1 MPAFRRIWR
10 FFMSSRLEMIA
21 SFVTQGRGVADI
33 GTDHAILPI
42 ILRHR
47 GYKGYIVAG
56 DINEGPL
63 KKAERGLLEAE
74 VDDVELKLCNGLEGI
89 DSSRVDIIVVA
100 GMGGDTITGILD
112 RGLYDMPE
120 WADRS
125 DYKLILHPVTKPEIL
140 RYWLVNNGFRISGE
154 NYIEDNGILCQII
167 CAEPGESEKYMDS
180 ELYVGKLERIVNQ
193 PCFEAVVDKHI
204 KRFKA
209 AVKGLENASDASLAA
224 WKKLIENMISEL
236 ERMKGAKHG

>member
-42 ILRHR
+42 ILRRR

-74 VDDVELKLCNGLEGI
+74 IDDVELKLCNGLESI
-89 DSSRVDIIVVA
+89 DGSRIDTIVVA

-209 AVKGLENASDASLAA
+209 AVKGLENTSDASLAA

>member
-74 VDDVELKLCNGLEGI
+74 IDDVELKLCNGLEGI
-89 DSSRVDIIVVA
+89 DGSRVDIIVVA

>member
-1 MPAFRRIWR
+1 
-10 FFMSSRLEMIA
+10 MSSRLEMIA

-42 ILRHR
+42 ILRRR

-74 VDDVELKLCNGLEGI
+74 IDDVELKLCNGLESI
-89 DSSRVDIIVVA
+89 DGSRIDTIVVA

-140 RYWLVNNGFRISGE
+140 RYCLVNNGFRISGE

>member
-1 MPAFRRIWR
+1 
-10 FFMSSRLEMIA
+10 MSSRLEMIA

-42 ILRHR
+42 ILRRR

-74 VDDVELKLCNGLEGI
+74 IDDVELKLCNGLESI
-89 DSSRVDIIVVA
+89 DGSRIDTIVVA

-125 DYKLILHPVTKPEIL
+125 DYKLILHPVTKL
-140 RYWLVNNGFRISGE
+140 
-154 NYIEDNGILCQII
+154 
-167 CAEPGESEKYMDS
+167 
-180 ELYVGKLERIVNQ
+180 
-193 PCFEAVVDKHI
+193 
-204 KRFKA
+204 
-209 AVKGLENASDASLAA
+209 
-224 WKKLIENMISEL
+224 
-236 ERMKGAKHG
+236 

>member
-42 ILRHR
+42 ILRRR

-74 VDDVELKLCNGLEGI
+74 IYDVELKLCNGLESI
-89 DSSRVDIIVVA
+89 DGSRIDTIVVA

>member
-74 VDDVELKLCNGLEGI
+74 IDDVELKLCNGLESI
-89 DSSRVDIIVVA
+89 DGSRIDTIVVA

>member
-1 MPAFRRIWR
+1 
-10 FFMSSRLEMIA
+10 MSSRLEMIA

-42 ILRHR
+42 ILRRR

-74 VDDVELKLCNGLEGI
+74 IDDVELKLCNGLESI
-89 DSSRVDIIVVA
+89 DGSRIDTIVVA

-167 CAEPGESEKYMDS
+167 CAELGESEKYMDS

>member
-1 MPAFRRIWR
+1 
-10 FFMSSRLEMIA
+10 MSSRLEMIA

-42 ILRHR
+42 ILRRR

-74 VDDVELKLCNGLEGI
+74 IDDVELKLCNGLESI
-89 DSSRVDIIVVA
+89 DGSRIDTIVVA
-100 GMGGDTITGILD
+100 GMGGDTITGLLD

-120 WADRS
+120 WTDRS

-154 NYIEDNGILCQII
+154 NYIEDNGILCQLI

-180 ELYVGKLERIVNQ
+180 ELYVGKLERIVNK

>member
-1 MPAFRRIWR
+1 
-10 FFMSSRLEMIA
+10 MSSRLEMIA

-42 ILRHR
+42 ILRRR

-74 VDDVELKLCNGLEGI
+74 IDDVELKLCNGLESI
-89 DSSRVDIIVVA
+89 DGSRIDTIVVA

-180 ELYVGKLERIVNQ
+180 ELYVGKLELIVNQ

-236 ERMKGAKHG
+236 ERMKGAKLG

>member
-1 MPAFRRIWR
+1 
-10 FFMSSRLEMIA
+10 MSSRLELIA
-21 SFVTQGRGVADI
+21 SFASQGRGVADI

-42 ILRHR
+42 ILRR
-47 GYKGYIVAG
+47 NGYSGYIVAG

-74 VDDVELKLCNGLEGI
+74 VDDVELKPCNGLEGI
-89 DSSRVDIIVVA
+89 DGSRVDTIVVA

-120 WADRS
+120 WAGRS

-140 RYWLVNNGFRISGE
+140 RYWLVNNGFRITRE
-154 NYIEDNGILCQII
+154 TYVEDNGILYQII
-167 CAEPGESEKYMDS
+167 CAEPGESEKYIDS
-180 ELYVGKLERIVNQ
+180 ELYIGKFERIVNQ
-193 PCFEAVVDKHI
+193 PCFDAVVDKHI

-209 AVKGLENASDASLAA
+209 AAKGLENASDASLAA
-224 WKKLIENMISEL
+224 WKKLIENMVGEL

>member
-1 MPAFRRIWR
+1 
-10 FFMSSRLEMIA
+10 MSSRLEMIA

-42 ILRHR
+42 ILRRR

-74 VDDVELKLCNGLEGI
+74 IYDVELKLCNGLESI
-89 DSSRVDIIVVA
+89 DGSRIDTIVVA

-125 DYKLILHPVTKPEIL
+125 DYMLILHPVTKPEIL

>member
-1 MPAFRRIWR
+1 
-10 FFMSSRLEMIA
+10 MSSRLEMIA
-21 SFVTQGRGVADI
+21 SFVAEGRGVADI

-42 ILRHR
+42 ILRR
-47 GYKGYIVAG
+47 NGYSGYIVAG

-74 VDDVELKLCNGLEGI
+74 IDDVELKLCNGLDGI
-89 DSSRVDIIVVA
+89 DGSRVDTIVVA

-140 RYWLVNNGFRISGE
+140 RYWLVNNGFRITRE
-154 NYIEDNGILCQII
+154 TYIEDNGILCQII

-209 AVKGLENASDASLAA
+209 AVKGLKNASDASLAA

>member
-1 MPAFRRIWR
+1 
-10 FFMSSRLEMIA
+10 MSSRLELIA
-21 SFVTQGRGVADI
+21 SFALQGRGVADI

-42 ILRHR
+42 ILRRR

-89 DSSRVDIIVVA
+89 DGSRVDIIVVA

-236 ERMKGAKHG
+236 ERMKGAKHD

>member
-1 MPAFRRIWR
+1 
-10 FFMSSRLEMIA
+10 MSSRLELIA
-21 SFVTQGRGVADI
+21 SFVTQCRGVADI

-42 ILRHR
+42 ILRRR
-47 GYKGYIVAG
+47 GYKEYIVAG

-74 VDDVELKLCNGLEGI
+74 IDDVELKLCNGLEGI
-89 DSSRVDIIVVA
+89 DGSRVDTIVVA

-140 RYWLVNNGFRISGE
+140 RYWLVNNGFRITRE
-154 NYIEDNGILCQII
+154 TYIEDNGILCQII

-180 ELYVGKLERIVNQ
+180 ELYVGKLERIANQ

-209 AVKGLENASDASLAA
+209 AVKGLENASDASLEA
-224 WKKLIENMISEL
+224 WKKLIENMIGEL
-236 ERMKGAKHG
+236 EQMKGAKHG

>member
-21 SFVTQGRGVADI
+21 SFVAEGRGVADI

-42 ILRHR
+42 ILRRR

-74 VDDVELKLCNGLEGI
+74 IDDVELKLCNGLDGI
-89 DSSRVDIIVVA
+89 DGSRVDTIVVA

-154 NYIEDNGILCQII
+154 TYIEDNGILCQII
-167 CAEPGESEKYMDS
+167 CAEPGESEEYMDS

>member
-1 MPAFRRIWR
+1 
-10 FFMSSRLEMIA
+10 MSSRLEMIA

-42 ILRHR
+42 ILRRR

-74 VDDVELKLCNGLEGI
+74 IDDVELKLCNGLESI
-89 DSSRVDIIVVA
+89 DGSRIDTIVVA

-167 CAEPGESEKYMDS
+167 CAEPCESEKYMDS

>member
-1 MPAFRRIWR
+1 
-10 FFMSSRLEMIA
+10 MSSRLEMIA

-42 ILRHR
+42 ILRRR

-74 VDDVELKLCNGLEGI
+74 IDDVELKLCNGLESI
-89 DSSRVDIIVVA
+89 DGSRIDTIVVA

-167 CAEPGESEKYMDS
+167 YAEPCESEKYMDS

>member
-1 MPAFRRIWR
+1 MP
-10 FFMSSRLEMIA
+10 
-21 SFVTQGRGVADI
+21 
-33 GTDHAILPI
+33 
-42 ILRHR
+42 
-47 GYKGYIVAG
+47 
-56 DINEGPL
+56 
-63 KKAERGLLEAE
+63 
-74 VDDVELKLCNGLEGI
+74 
-89 DSSRVDIIVVA
+89 
-100 GMGGDTITGILD
+100 
-112 RGLYDMPE
+112 
-120 WADRS
+120 
-125 DYKLILHPVTKPEIL
+125 ILHPVTKPEIL

-180 ELYVGKLERIVNQ
+180 ELYVGKLELIVNQ

>member
-1 MPAFRRIWR
+1 
-10 FFMSSRLEMIA
+10 MSSRLEMIA

-42 ILRHR
+42 ILRRR

-167 CAEPGESEKYMDS
+167 CAELGESEKYMDS

-193 PCFEAVVDKHI
+193 PYFEAVVDKHI

>member
-1 MPAFRRIWR
+1 
-10 FFMSSRLEMIA
+10 MSSRLELIA
-21 SFVTQGRGVADI
+21 SFASQGRGVADI

-42 ILRHR
+42 ILRR
-47 GYKGYIVAG
+47 NGYSGYIVAG

-89 DSSRVDIIVVA
+89 DGSRVDTIVVA
-100 GMGGDTITGILD
+100 GMGGDTITGIL
-112 RGLYDMPE
+112 
-120 WADRS
+120 DRS

-140 RYWLVNNGFRISGE
+140 RYWLVNNGFRITRE
-154 NYIEDNGILCQII
+154 TYVEDNGILYQII
-167 CAEPGESEKYMDS
+167 CADPGESEKYIDS
-180 ELYVGKLERIVNQ
+180 ELYIGKFERIVNQ
-193 PCFEAVVDKHI
+193 PYFEAVVDKHI

-209 AVKGLENASDASLAA
+209 AVKGLENSSDASLEA

-236 ERMKGAKHG
+236 EQMKGAKHG

>member
-42 ILRHR
+42 ILRRR

-74 VDDVELKLCNGLEGI
+74 IDDVELKLCNGLESI
-89 DSSRVDIIVVA
+89 DGSRIDTIVVA

-180 ELYVGKLERIVNQ
+180 ELYVGKLELIVNQ

-236 ERMKGAKHG
+236 ERMKGAKLG

>member
-42 ILRHR
+42 ILRRR

-74 VDDVELKLCNGLEGI
+74 IDDVELKLCNGLESI
-89 DSSRVDIIVVA
+89 DGSRIDTIVVA

-154 NYIEDNGILCQII
+154 NYIEDNGILCQLI

>member
-1 MPAFRRIWR
+1 
-10 FFMSSRLEMIA
+10 MSSRLELIA
-21 SFVTQGRGVADI
+21 SLVTQGRGVADI

-42 ILRHR
+42 ILRRR

-74 VDDVELKLCNGLEGI
+74 IDDVELKLCNGLESI
-89 DSSRVDIIVVA
+89 DGSRIDTIVVA

>member
-1 MPAFRRIWR
+1 
-10 FFMSSRLEMIA
+10 MSSRLEMIA

-42 ILRHR
+42 ILRRR

-89 DSSRVDIIVVA
+89 DSSRIDTIVVA

-154 NYIEDNGILCQII
+154 NYIEDNGILCQLI

-236 ERMKGAKHG
+236 ERMKGAKLG

>member
-42 ILRHR
+42 ILRRR

-74 VDDVELKLCNGLEGI
+74 IDDVELKLCNGLESI
-89 DSSRVDIIVVA
+89 DGSRIDTIVVA
-100 GMGGDTITGILD
+100 GMGGDTITGMLD

>member
-1 MPAFRRIWR
+1 
-10 FFMSSRLEMIA
+10 MSSRLEMIA

-42 ILRHR
+42 ILRRR

-74 VDDVELKLCNGLEGI
+74 IDDVELKLCNGLESI
-89 DSSRVDIIVVA
+89 DGSRIDTIVVA

-180 ELYVGKLERIVNQ
+180 ELYVGQLERIGNQ

-209 AVKGLENASDASLAA
+209 AAKGLENASDASLAA

>member
-1 MPAFRRIWR
+1 
-10 FFMSSRLEMIA
+10 MSSRLEMIA

-42 ILRHR
+42 ILRRR

-74 VDDVELKLCNGLEGI
+74 IDDVELKLCNGLESI
-89 DSSRVDIIVVA
+89 DGSRIDTIVVA

-125 DYKLILHPVTKPEIL
+125 DYKLILHPVIKPEIL

-154 NYIEDNGILCQII
+154 NYIEDNGILCQLI

-236 ERMKGAKHG
+236 DRMKGAKHG